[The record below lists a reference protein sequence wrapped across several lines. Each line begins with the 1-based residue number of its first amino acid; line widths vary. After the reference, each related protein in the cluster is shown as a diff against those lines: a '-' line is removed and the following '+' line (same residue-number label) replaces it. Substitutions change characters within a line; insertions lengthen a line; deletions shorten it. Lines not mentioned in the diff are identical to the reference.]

1 MNAAQIY
8 NMYLSVSRGRLNK
21 PWKARKD
28 FQGFETTSD
37 GVYCRKLEFFFKK
50 FPQISVKEFLS
61 APYEIYKDETY
72 FPLKFYVTQ
81 KAIAVYSA
89 VQKQKLEESP
99 DTPSQIEDIKK
110 SLKHIGLTCVAR
122 KISFEQYCLERAG
135 YTYTPVL
142 DFNNKLINIY
152 VLIKLPSFDTIVNSL
167 NLQDKELYLKNIH
180 NNLGKFKLRLNMS
193 TRAKF
198 LIDEGFKLLTKN
210 TKNTK
215 NTKTT

>member
-1 MNAAQIY
+1 MNVSQIY
-8 NMYLSVSRGRLNK
+8 NTYLSVSRGSQNR

-28 FQGFETTSD
+28 FKDFENTSD
-37 GVYCRKLEFFFKK
+37 GVYCRKLELFFKK
-50 FPQISVKEFLS
+50 FPQIDVKDFFN
-61 APYEIYKDETY
+61 APYAIYKDENY

-81 KAIAVYSA
+81 KAIAVYTA
-89 VQKQKLEESP
+89 LQKQKLEEGP
-99 DTPSQIEDIKK
+99 DTPDQIEDIKK
-110 SLKHIGLTCVAR
+110 SLKHIGLTCIER
-122 KISFEQYCLERAG
+122 KITFEQYYNEKTG

-152 VLIKLPSFDTIVNSL
+152 VLIKLPSFDTIVNSF
-167 NLQDKELYLKNIH
+167 NLQDRELYLKNIH

-210 TKNTK
+210 TKTN
-215 NTKTT
+215 

>member
-1 MNAAQIY
+1 MNVSQIY
-8 NMYLSVSRGRLNK
+8 NTYLSVSRGRQNR

-28 FQGFETTSD
+28 FKDFENTSD
-37 GVYCRKLEFFFKK
+37 GVYCRKLELFFKK
-50 FPQISVKEFLS
+50 FPQIDVKDFFN
-61 APYEIYKDETY
+61 APYVIYKDESY

-81 KAIAVYSA
+81 KAIAVYTA
-89 VQKQKLEESP
+89 LQKQKLEEGP
-99 DTPSQIEDIKK
+99 DTTDQIEDIKK
-110 SLKHIGLTCVAR
+110 SLKHIGLTCIER
-122 KISFEQYCLERAG
+122 KITFEQYCNEKAG

-152 VLIKLPSFDTIVNSL
+152 VLIKLPSFDTIVNSF
-167 NLQDKELYLKNIH
+167 NLQDRELYLKNIH

-210 TKNTK
+210 IKIN
-215 NTKTT
+215 

>member
-8 NMYLSVSRGRLNK
+8 NTYLSVSRGSQNK

-28 FQGFETTSD
+28 FTGFENTSD
-37 GVYCRKLEFFFKK
+37 GVYCRKLELFFKK
-50 FPQISVKEFLS
+50 FPQISVKEFFT
-61 APYEIYKDETY
+61 APYEIYKDETH
-72 FPLKFYVTQ
+72 FPLKFYNTQ

-99 DTPSQIEDIKK
+99 DTSNQIEDIKK
-110 SLKHIGLTCVAR
+110 SLKHIGLTCIER
-122 KISFEQYCLERAG
+122 KITFEQYCLEKTG
-135 YTYTPVL
+135 YTYTPIL
-142 DFNNKLINIY
+142 DYNNKLINIY

-167 NLQDKELYLKNIH
+167 NLQDKELYLKSIH
-180 NNLGKFKLRLNMS
+180 NNIGKFKLRLNMS

-210 TKNTK
+210 TK
-215 NTKTT
+215 TTTNI

>member
-1 MNAAQIY
+1 MNVSQIY
-8 NMYLSVSRGRLNK
+8 NTYLSVSRGSQNR

-28 FQGFETTSD
+28 FKDFENTSD
-37 GVYCRKLEFFFKK
+37 GVYCRKLELFFKK
-50 FPQISVKEFLS
+50 FPQIDVKDFFN
-61 APYEIYKDETY
+61 APYVIYKDESY

-81 KAIAVYSA
+81 KAIAVYTA
-89 VQKQKLEESP
+89 LQKQKLEEGP
-99 DTPSQIEDIKK
+99 DTTDQIEDIKK
-110 SLKHIGLTCVAR
+110 SLKHIGLTCIER
-122 KISFEQYCLERAG
+122 KITFEQYCNEKTG

-152 VLIKLPSFDTIVNSL
+152 VLIKLPSFDTIVNSF
-167 NLQDKELYLKNIH
+167 NLQDRELYLKNIH

-210 TKNTK
+210 IKIN
-215 NTKTT
+215 

>member
-1 MNAAQIY
+1 MNVSQIY
-8 NMYLSVSRGRLNK
+8 NTYLSVSRGSQNR

-28 FQGFETTSD
+28 FKDFENTSD
-37 GVYCRKLEFFFKK
+37 GVYCRKLELFFKK
-50 FPQISVKEFLS
+50 FPQIDVKDFFN
-61 APYEIYKDETY
+61 APYVIYKDESY

-81 KAIAVYSA
+81 KAIAVYTA
-89 VQKQKLEESP
+89 LQKQKLEEGP
-99 DTPSQIEDIKK
+99 DTTDQIEDIKK
-110 SLKHIGLTCVAR
+110 SLKHIGLTCIER
-122 KISFEQYCLERAG
+122 KITFEQYCNEKAG

-152 VLIKLPSFDTIVNSL
+152 VLIKLPSFDTIVNSF
-167 NLQDKELYLKNIH
+167 NLQDRELYLKNIH

-210 TKNTK
+210 IKIN
-215 NTKTT
+215 